1 MLVKTKQIGQDMTPE
16 EMQDFQDKLRQDFG
30 HTIRVRVEKPLTPE
44 EREALINHIR
54 YTRNDFNASIEII
67 EPIPIDF
74 DFEVLPSQA
83 NFVFARPTQGNASE
97 IAQDLREQGIIVRYF
112 NQPRINDYLRITI
125 GTAEQNQ
132 RLIEA
137 LKQRASA

>member
-1 MLVKTKQIGQDMTPE
+1 MTPE
-16 EMQDFQDKLRQDFG
+16 EMQGFQDKLRQDFG

-74 DFEVLPSQA
+74 DFEVLP
-83 NFVFARPTQGNASE
+83 FEEE
-97 IAQDLREQGIIVRYF
+97 IQKPMQVQMPVVQHPIKKTIATGFMD
-112 NQPRINDYLRITI
+112 RIGLCYKTDY
-125 GTAEQNQ
+125 
-132 RLIEA
+132 
-137 LKQRASA
+137 